1 MLDPTW
7 TATNNPHDAPA
18 IPSPRRSRTWAA
30 FLTRNCIVVPQQRE
44 DIKLGHYSALRKTLL
59 TREAARADQT
69 MLHGRDGPQ
78 VRLRSISVPEAL
90 AECRD
95 AGLLDRIAL
104 RSAHQ
109 TASRSNRPDTYQR
122 LCYPRTISLAKRS
135 RSSRGR
141 PKSAERTLHGELQ
154 SMLEQLHALALDMP
168 YAVAFPCPCAGH
180 ILGRTDRR
188 RLGIR
193 PLMRSM
199 RRGRT

>member
-18 IPSPRRSRTWAA
+18 IASPRRSRTWAA

-95 AGLLDRIAL
+95 AGPLGSIAL
-104 RSAHQ
+104 RSANQ
-109 TASRSNRPDTYQR
+109 TASRSNSRIHISDFAIHAQFLLRNAAGPPGDVRKVPGTNIAWCNANQCWNNCTHSHLICHMPSLSHVPAPD
-122 LCYPRTISLAKRS
+122 IS
-135 RSSRGR
+135 
-141 PKSAERTLHGELQ
+141 
-154 SMLEQLHALALDMP
+154 
-168 YAVAFPCPCAGH
+168 
-180 ILGRTDRR
+180 
-188 RLGIR
+188 
-193 PLMRSM
+193 
-199 RRGRT
+199 

>member
-1 MLDPTW
+1 
-7 TATNNPHDAPA
+7 
-18 IPSPRRSRTWAA
+18 
-30 FLTRNCIVVPQQRE
+30 VPPQRE

-95 AGLLDRIAL
+95 AGLLGRIAL

-122 LCYPRTISLAKRS
+122 LCYPCTISLAKRS
-135 RSSRGR
+135 RSTRGR
-141 PKSAERTLHGELQ
+141 PKSARNGHCMVYCKSLP
-154 SMLEQLHALALDMP
+154 EQLHALALDMP